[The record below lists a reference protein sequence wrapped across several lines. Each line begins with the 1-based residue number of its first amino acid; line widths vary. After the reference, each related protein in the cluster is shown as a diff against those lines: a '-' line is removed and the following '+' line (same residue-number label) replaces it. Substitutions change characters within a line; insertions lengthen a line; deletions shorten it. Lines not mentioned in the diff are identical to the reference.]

1 MPSGPETAPTSDAR
15 MKALADECVM
25 CGLCLPHCPTFRLS
39 GLESQS
45 PRGRIALARTLSSDK
60 PAAVSISA
68 ALESC
73 LQCRACESA
82 CPAQVRYGEII
93 EGARALMHQASES
106 PITPL
111 ERAAAHPRLTAQ
123 VLAIAGRLARS
134 WPLLTRRLGRRARW
148 LLRAG
153 LPVQPGARKAAA
165 TQMFIGCVARA
176 FDSESQRAFVRVA
189 ATAGIDVRPLP
200 GQSCCGA
207 IARHLGAGVDADALN
222 ARNRARWAAAGTR
235 DVVTLDSGCIDAL
248 RRAAGDEVRIVEGCR
263 WLLDHQSDWSARLRT
278 QPARIGW
285 FAPCSHRHVVGD
297 ADAARRVLALLPGV
311 EVIPVS
317 LGLGCCGAAGPH
329 LLAHP
334 EQGDALAQPI
344 VDAIVALQ
352 LDAVATTNIG
362 CALHLGERLALRG
375 ITLSVR
381 HPVAFLADRL
391 TATTP

>member
-1 MPSGPETAPTSDAR
+1 MHTGPDTAPTMTMRLRS
-15 MKALADECVM
+15 LADECVM

-39 GLESQS
+39 GQEAQS
-45 PRGRIALARTLSSDK
+45 PRGRIALARTLSSDH
-60 PAAVSISA
+60 PPAVSISA

-73 LQCRACESA
+73 LQCRACERV

-93 EGARALMHQASES
+93 EGARELLHRTR
-106 PITPL
+106 TPSTTLL
-111 ERAAAHPRLTAQ
+111 ERAAQRPRLAGQ
-123 VLAIAGRLARS
+123 VLAIAGRAARS
-134 WPLLTRRLGRRARW
+134 WPLVTRRLGRRARW

-153 LPVQPGARKAAA
+153 TPAELRRASVAPAVLF
-165 TQMFIGCVARA
+165 TGCVARA
-176 FDSESQRAFVRVA
+176 FDSESQRALVRVA
-189 ATAGIDVRPLP
+189 ATAGIDVRPLADS
-200 GQSCCGA
+200 SCCGA
-207 IARHLGAGVDADALN
+207 IARHLGAALDADVLS
-222 ARNRARWAAAGTR
+222 ARSRAQWVAARTR
-235 DVVTLDSGCIDAL
+235 DVVALDSGCIDTL
-248 RRAAGDEVRIVEGCR
+248 RRAAGSEIRIVEACR
-263 WLLDHQSDWSARLRT
+263 WLLDHQPGWSARLRT
-278 QPARIGW
+278 IPARIGW

-297 ADAARRVLALLPGV
+297 ADAARCVLALLPGV

-334 EQGDALAQPI
+334 EQADALAQPI

-391 TATTP
+391 TTTSP